1 MQPGKLSF
9 SMFSRFLS
17 INPPEPELLFDVK
30 RENKANSDYPSGY
43 PSLHDFSHNGCF
55 ATYQQNNLKSPEL
68 YYNPWRILRAE
79 VGAEYQEL
87 KTGVFH
93 ITKLPAKPQ
102 FNLADISCDIAK
114 FKGFGSKLGI
124 FISSDKPFVA
134 SDIKPRVIIM
144 DGANGTNY
152 QGAQKLNAGM
162 NIWDLTNEPV
172 NSNPEES
179 GRGAYLSFP
188 NSWWDVEEDGTPA
201 ITPCDIYL
209 VFFPVLDETQCNG
222 YGEYLLPK
230 FNDSDFWFIEF
241 QSQISNNGLTL
252 NNNGVN
258 LNSGKI
264 VPYYDNGKICVI
276 SPMFFNFRIDDLEDK
291 ASSDLTLNCVDSDGY
306 PILEEETVNIHTT
319 TLENNGSNISFYGYC
334 LNHEEF
340 LPEDLESIIAAG
352 VHHNVRFSPPNN
364 IITMLPYN
372 NDRFTVAYAGNN
384 TNIATIQVSETVP
397 FHDKCELQ
405 TLITKYRN
413 TYKGSSILYRNEVL
427 STNEDLLGIYGFRL
441 STYGEDRSQ
450 YSHRMCIVNAAQGR
464 WQNLVSYCNNTIVT
478 NQITDY
484 ELLYKDTVSA
494 VVLLNHEITSE
505 DCSDT
510 GSRLFSSRDGIN
522 CFSGQFYYLIAFKE
536 RLTPWQI
543 AYYIKQMN

>member
-1 MQPGKLSF
+1 
-9 SMFSRFLS
+9 MFGRFLS
-17 INPPEPELLFDVK
+17 INPPEPELLIDIS
-30 RENKANSDYPSGY
+30 REHKANSDYSDTGY
-43 PSLHDFSHNGCF
+43 PYIHNYGSKGGGAAYACS
-55 ATYQQNNLKSPEL
+55 AANLKSPEL

-162 NIWDLTNEPV
+162 NIWDLTNVPV

-179 GRGAYLSFP
+179 RRGAYLSFP

-201 ITPCDIYL
+201 ITPCDIYV
-209 VFFPVLDETQCNG
+209 VFFPVLDEFQCNG
-222 YGEYLLPK
+222 YGEYLCPR
-230 FNDSDFWFIEF
+230 FNNEVWTKNSEKVTISDDGLIADTTNTEYYYDLRYVPEPYYEDDYIAVYSPEFLNISCAENRNIIAEPRGVKGETSEIVGTNQSIGRTTGTNSPFYGEVIFKESYDSVYF
-241 QSQISNNGLTL
+241 QIYFSA
-252 NNNGVN
+252 NGV
-258 LNSGKI
+258 
-264 VPYYDNGKICVI
+264 
-276 SPMFFNFRIDDLEDK
+276 F
-291 ASSDLTLNCVDSDGY
+291 
-306 PILEEETVNIHTT
+306 
-319 TLENNGSNISFYGYC
+319 
-334 LNHEEF
+334 
-340 LPEDLESIIAAG
+340 
-352 VHHNVRFSPPNN
+352 
-364 IITMLPYN
+364 TMLPYN
-372 NDRFTVAYAGNN
+372 NDRLTVSYSGNN
-384 TNIATIQVSETVP
+384 SNIATIQVNETTP
-397 FHDKCELQ
+397 FHDKCKLQ
-405 TLITKYRN
+405 TLIVKYRN
-413 TYKGSSILYRNEVL
+413 TYKGSSILYRNDVL
-427 STNEDLLGIYGFRL
+427 STTEDLLGIYGFRL
-441 STYGEDRSQ
+441 RTYSATSTRF
-450 YSHRMCIVNAAQGR
+450 SHRHCICDAAQGR
-464 WQNLVSYCNNTIVT
+464 WENLVSYYNNKIVT

-494 VVLLNHEITSE
+494 VVLLNNEEITDE

-510 GSRLFSSRDGIN
+510 GSRLFATRDGIN
-522 CFSGQFYYLIAFKE
+522 NFSGQFYYLIAFKE